1 MGDHIAYF
9 NGEWV
14 PNSEVRIDPFDRGF
28 TMGDAVFDVERT
40 FDGHIF
46 RLREHLDRLY
56 RSLQYLRMDCG
67 VTIDEMTSIT
77 EELVRRNEPMRE
89 PGGDYMVRQVVTR
102 GTPKSGTQGG
112 VWEPMTPTVINM
124 VSPIDLGGYARAYE
138 RGASVVFPSGRG
150 YSSSSLDP
158 KVKHYSRGNFVLAQ
172 LQAAD
177 VEPEA
182 HPVLLDQEGNIA
194 ENIGANFFVVT
205 DGVIRTP
212 GDSSILQG
220 ISRMVVFE
228 LANQL
233 GIPRGDMVLEGVSR
247 STVMDLAA
255 DLGIVVHETSL
266 DLFDAYTADETFLA
280 NTIYQLLPVGTVD
293 NRSIGAQTPGPIS
306 TQLLAAWSEM
316 VGVDIVGQALRQAGR

>member
-89 PGGDYMVRQVVTR
+89 PGSDYMVRQVVTR

-138 RGASVVFPSGRG
+138 RGASVVFPSVRG

-182 HPVLLDQEGNIA
+182 HPVLLDQDGNIA

-233 GIPRGDMVLEGVSR
+233 GIP
-247 STVMDLAA
+247 
-255 DLGIVVHETSL
+255 IVEEPL
-266 DLFDAYTADETFLA
+266 QPYDAYTADETFLA

-293 NRSIGAQTPGPIS
+293 NRSIGTQTPGPIS

>member
-1 MGDHIAYF
+1 MRDHIAYF

-56 RSLQYLRMDCG
+56 RSLQYLRLDCG
-67 VTIDEMTSIT
+67 VPIDEMTSIT

-124 VSPIDLGGYARAYE
+124 VSPIDLGGYARAYD
-138 RGASVVFPSGRG
+138 RGASVVFPSVRG
-150 YSSSSLDP
+150 YSSSSMDP

-172 LQAAD
+172 LQTAD

-182 HPVLLDQEGNIA
+182 HPVLLDQDGNIA
-194 ENIGANFFVVT
+194 ENIGANFFIVT

-233 GIPRGDMVLEGVSR
+233 GIP
-247 STVMDLAA
+247 
-255 DLGIVVHETSL
+255 IVEEPL
-266 DLFDAYTADETFLA
+266 QPYDAYTADETFLA

-293 NRSIGAQTPGPIS
+293 NRRIGEKTPGPIS

>member
-1 MGDHIAYF
+1 MRDHIAYF

-28 TMGDAVFDVERT
+28 TMGGAVFDVERT

-56 RSLQYLRMDCG
+56 RSLQYLRLDCG
-67 VTIDEMTSIT
+67 VPIDEMTSIT

-138 RGASVVFPSGRG
+138 RGASVVFPSVRG

-182 HPVLLDQEGNIA
+182 HPVLLDQDGNIG
-194 ENIGANFFVVT
+194 ENIGANFFIVT

-220 ISRMVVFE
+220 ISRMVVFQ

-233 GIPRGDMVLEGVSR
+233 GIP
-247 STVMDLAA
+247 
-255 DLGIVVHETSL
+255 IVEEPL
-266 DLFDAYTADETFLA
+266 QPYDAYTADETFLA

-293 NRSIGAQTPGPIS
+293 NRRIGAQTPGPVS

-316 VGVDIVGQALRQAGR
+316 VGVDIVGQAMRQAGR